1 MELVIRGVVPLSY
14 NSKKKDVYQKK
25 IRSAFLRKFKGNVPK
40 FPTGIELY
48 AKAFFF
54 TSDGVNVD
62 TDNISKPIW
71 DALNGLLYD
80 DDCNIVLRM
89 ASVID
94 VERHPITTID
104 ATTIDGDVAVELM
117 QGLTDKN
124 VKCLYLECSQ
134 FYDTMVKIGEI
145 SI

>member
-89 ASVID
+89 ASVM
-94 VERHPITTID
+94 
-104 ATTIDGDVAVELM
+104 AVELM
-117 QGLTDKN
+117 KGLTDKN

>member
-1 MELVIRGVVPLSY
+1 M
-14 NSKKKDVYQKK
+14 
-25 IRSAFLRKFKGNVPK
+25 PK

-104 ATTIDGDVAVELM
+104 ATKIDGDVAVELM

>member
-1 MELVIRGVVPLSY
+1 MELVIQGIVPLSY
-14 NSKKKDVYQKK
+14 NSKRKGVYQNK

-80 DDCNIVLRM
+80 DDRNIVLRM

-94 VERHPITTID
+94 VTID
-104 ATTIDGDVAVELM
+104 TTKIDGDVAVELI

-124 VKCLYLECSQ
+124 VKCLYLECSK

>member
-1 MELVIRGVVPLSY
+1 MELVIRGITPLSY
-14 NSKKKDVYQKK
+14 NSKRKDVYQEK

-80 DDCNIVLRM
+80 DDRNIVLRM

-94 VERHPITTID
+94 VERRPITID
-104 ATTIDGDVAVELM
+104 TTNIDGDVAAELI
-117 QGLTDKN
+117 QGLAEKN
-124 VKCLYLECSQ
+124 VKCLYLVFITIEQ
-134 FYDTMVKIGEI
+134 PKLIRNIRV
-145 SI
+145 

>member
-1 MELVIRGVVPLSY
+1 MELVIRGITPLSY
-14 NSKKKDVYQKK
+14 NSKRKDVYQEK

-80 DDCNIVLRM
+80 DDRNIVLRM

-94 VERHPITTID
+94 VKRRPITID
-104 ATTIDGDVAVELM
+104 TTNIDGDVAAELI
-117 QGLTDKN
+117 QGLAEKN
-124 VKCLYLECSQ
+124 VKCLYLECSK
-134 FYDTMVKIGEI
+134 FHDTMVKIGEI
-145 SI
+145 ST

>member
-1 MELVIRGVVPLSY
+1 
-14 NSKKKDVYQKK
+14 
-25 IRSAFLRKFKGNVPK
+25 
-40 FPTGIELY
+40 
-48 AKAFFF
+48 
-54 TSDGVNVD
+54 
-62 TDNISKPIW
+62 
-71 DALNGLLYD
+71 
-80 DDCNIVLRM
+80 M

-104 ATTIDGDVAVELM
+104 ATKIDGDVAVELM